1 MTGKRRCV
9 RASRALTVLVILC
22 LYPRAPAAW
31 SQTPSSPSDGSSL
44 QGWKV
49 EHTRADVIDGV
60 LRVGKGNGWVR
71 TERVYADFVL
81 SFAVRVP
88 ADRAV
93 TIFLRAWP
101 TFDRSRK
108 PTNAY
113 GLKITGRKE
122 SQTADG
128 WQRLEVECIGG
139 TLTVRADGEVVYT
152 AKAVGNPQGHL
163 ALSAPEEAVEF
174 RGIEV
179 RSLPRAQPVFRPD
192 IFKVGEATGA
202 SSPLV
207 RNRAQP
213 RYTAAAMRARIT
225 GTVTM
230 QAIVLPDG
238 TVGEVAILQ
247 SLDPHFGLDREA
259 VDAVKRWTFSPGKID
274 GHAVAV
280 GVLIELDFNLR

>member
-1 MTGKRRCV
+1 MTGKRRRV
-9 RASRALTVLVILC
+9 RVSRALTPLVILC
-22 LYPRAPAAW
+22 LYLHAPAAW

-49 EHTRADVIDGV
+49 EHTRAEVIDGV

-88 ADRAV
+88 ADRSV

-101 TFDRSRK
+101 TFDRSRT

-113 GLKITGRKE
+113 GLKITGRKDL
-122 SQTADG
+122 QTADG

-139 TLTVRADGEVVYT
+139 TLTVRADGAVVYT

-163 ALSAPEEAVEF
+163 ALSAPEEPVEF

-179 RSLPRAQPVFRPD
+179 RSLPRAQPVLRAGVFR
-192 IFKVGEATGA
+192 VGATAA
-202 SSPLV
+202 SSPTL
-207 RNRAQP
+207 RTRTQP

-230 QAIVLPDG
+230 QAVVLPDG
-238 TVGEVAILQ
+238 TVSEVAILQ
-247 SLDPHFGLDREA
+247 SLDPHFGLDSEA
-259 VDAVKRWTFSPGKID
+259 METVKRWTFSPGKID
-274 GHAVAV
+274 GQAVVV
-280 GVLIELDFNLR
+280 GILIELDFNLR

>member
-1 MTGKRRCV
+1 MTGNRRCV
-9 RASRALTVLVILC
+9 RASRALTVLGILC
-22 LYPRAPAAW
+22 LYPHAPAW

-49 EHTRADVIDGV
+49 EHTRAEVIDGV

-81 SFAVRVP
+81 RFAVRVP
-88 ADRAV
+88 ADRAA

-101 TFDRSRK
+101 TFDRSRM

-113 GLKITGRKE
+113 ALKITGRKE
-122 SQTADG
+122 LQTADG
-128 WQRLEVECIGG
+128 WQRLELECIGG

-152 AKAVGNPQGHL
+152 AKGVGNPQGHL

-179 RSLPRAQPVFRPD
+179 RSLPRAQPMFGPD
-192 IFKVGEATGA
+192 IFKVGTTGA
-202 SSPLV
+202 STPLV
-207 RNRAQP
+207 RDRAQP

-230 QAIVLPDG
+230 QAVVLPDG
-238 TVGEVAILQ
+238 TVSEVAILQ

-259 VDAVKRWTFSPGKID
+259 VESVKKWTFSPGKID

-280 GVLIELDFNLR
+280 GVLVELDFNLR